1 MVLRQLFLLRSPS
14 TLCSEGSVYHYN
26 HIICL
31 ELSLHFGFCTL
42 DFVIYACRVHK
53 LTKFFGEEPPLL
65 GLFLEKLGYERY
77 LRQFEEEKIGMV
89 ELPYIS
95 EDRLQ
100 RLGIPMGPRMRI
112 LQEAQGEVWGHK
124 SRATL

>member
-1 MVLRQLFLLRSPS
+1 M
-14 TLCSEGSVYHYN
+14 
-26 HIICL
+26 
-31 ELSLHFGFCTL
+31 
-42 DFVIYACRVHK
+42 
-53 LTKFFGEEPPLL
+53 L

-77 LRQFEEEKIGMV
+77 LRHFEEEKIGMV

-112 LQEAQGEVWGHK
+112 LQEAQGIL
-124 SRATL
+124 ACF